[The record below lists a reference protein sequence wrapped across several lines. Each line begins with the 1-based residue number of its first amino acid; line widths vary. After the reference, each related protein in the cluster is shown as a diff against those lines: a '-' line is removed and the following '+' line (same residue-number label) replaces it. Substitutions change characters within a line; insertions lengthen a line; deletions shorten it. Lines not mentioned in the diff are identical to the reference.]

1 VTSDPAAQKSLV
13 LWTLAVTAL
22 AVVVFWCA
30 YLVRD
35 VLLLIYVS
43 GLLAIG
49 FSPIIRLIERQKVLP
64 IGTQRFPRWLAILV
78 LYLFILGTLTGI
90 GFMIVPPLIDQAQ
103 QLWTA
108 APEMFDKGQDFLIR
122 KGVLNQHLTLREA
135 VARAPKTSGGEAVGT
150 VMGAVTGVVGGLF
163 GLVTILILTFYILVE
178 ADNLRDSLLRL
189 FRRGDRTRAAAASRD
204 ITGKVSAWLGGQL
217 LLGGL
222 IGGSSAIA
230 LWLLGIPFFYVLA
243 LISGVGELIPV
254 VGPILAA
261 IPAVLVASTVSL
273 NKAILVIVFFVIQQ
287 QLENHILVP
296 KIMERQVGVSAVTV
310 IVALLIG
317 GKLLGIPGAIL
328 AVPSA
333 AIIQVLFN
341 EFTAERDAA

>member
-1 VTSDPAAQKSLV
+1 M
-13 LWTLAVTAL
+13 TAF

-90 GFMIVPPLIDQAQ
+90 GFMIVPPLVDQAQ

-108 APEMFDKGQDFLIR
+108 LPDMFDKGQEFLIR
-122 KGVLNQHLTLREA
+122 KGLLSQHLTLREA
-135 VARAPKTSGGEAVGT
+135 VERAPKTSGGEAVGT

-163 GLVTILILTFYILVE
+163 GLLTILILTFYILVE

-189 FRRGDRTRAAAASRD
+189 FRRSDRARVGRGEPRHHGQSQRLAWRPAAPWRDHRRLVRDRHSGCSGFRSSMCSR
-204 ITGKVSAWLGGQL
+204 
-217 LLGGL
+217 
-222 IGGSSAIA
+222 
-230 LWLLGIPFFYVLA
+230 
-243 LISGVGELIPV
+243 
-254 VGPILAA
+254 
-261 IPAVLVASTVSL
+261 
-273 NKAILVIVFFVIQQ
+273 
-287 QLENHILVP
+287 
-296 KIMERQVGVSAVTV
+296 
-310 IVALLIG
+310 
-317 GKLLGIPGAIL
+317 
-328 AVPSA
+328 
-333 AIIQVLFN
+333 
-341 EFTAERDAA
+341 